1 MHFMRGSSYHGNAQV
16 RNFFS
21 RTFTLD
27 AQLGGIQRMVDEFD
41 TDPTYHLRIISIAI
55 GTLA

>member
-1 MHFMRGSSYHGNAQV
+1 MHFMCGSCHGNAQV

-41 TDPTYHLRIISIAI
+41 TDPTYHLHIIRITI